1 MNEGLFAFSF
11 SLNMKSDEKNAERE
25 KKKVL
30 DKAGF
35 RTGKELI

>member
-25 KKKVL
+25 KKRYLIKL
-30 DKAGF
+30 DLEQ
-35 RTGKELI
+35 GKN